1 VSVITRTFKGSPGA
15 PKAAVEPVNRL
26 VSQLNAAGY
35 GCALSRH
42 DFRPG
47 TFTIEGDTQ
56 RGFGVTWQRLQG
68 LREVAA

>member
-1 VSVITRTFKGSPGA
+1 VSISTRTFKGTPGA

-42 DFRPG
+42 DFAPG
-47 TFTIEGDTQ
+47 KFKIEGDPVK
-56 RGFGVTWQRLQG
+56 GFAVTWQSFGG